1 MSERPRFSGS
11 SVWYYASL
19 VLVVVTLVLTVCS
32 FIYPWPGQLGFLCF
46 LGVFAMYTSS
56 GSFDRDDGRKKL
68 PRPWKV
74 IDWLL
79 LTLRALALPFAPIVF
94 AFGASGPA
102 IIDGQYCLTSHG
114 EIVSFISEESFRF
127 RSMCEQMMFVSI
139 CLPFAADASIQC
151 RARFLLIRESAH
163 KNRPEPSQLLD

>member
-1 MSERPRFSGS
+1 MSDRPRFSGG

-19 VLVVVTLVLTVCS
+19 ALVVVTLVLTVCS
-32 FIYPWPGQLGFLCF
+32 FFFSWPGQLGFLCF
-46 LGVFAMYTSS
+46 IGVFAMYASS
-56 GSFDRDDGRKKL
+56 GSCDRDDGRKKL
-68 PRPWKV
+68 PKPWKF

-79 LTLRALALPFAPIVF
+79 LTLRVLALPYALIVF
-94 AFGASGPA
+94 AFGASGPD

-114 EIVSFISEESFRF
+114 EIVSFISAESFRF

-151 RARFLLIRESAH
+151 RARFLLGRE
-163 KNRPEPSQLLD
+163 

>member
-19 VLVVVTLVLTVCS
+19 ALVVVTLVLTVCS
-32 FIYPWPGQLGFLCF
+32 FFYPWPGQLGFLCF
-46 LGVFAMYTSS
+46 IGVFAMYASS

-68 PRPWKV
+68 PKPWKV

-79 LTLRALALPFAPIVF
+79 LTLRALALPFALIVF
-94 AFGASGPA
+94 AFGASGPD

-127 RSMCEQMMFVSI
+127 RSMCEQMMFVCI

-151 RARFLLIRESAH
+151 RARFLLTRE
-163 KNRPEPSQLLD
+163 